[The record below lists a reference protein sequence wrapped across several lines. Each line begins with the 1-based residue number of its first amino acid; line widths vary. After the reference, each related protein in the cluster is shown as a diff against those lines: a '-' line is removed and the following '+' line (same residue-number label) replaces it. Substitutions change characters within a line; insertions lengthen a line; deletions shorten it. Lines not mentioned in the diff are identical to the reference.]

1 MAVTYALTTNTKTSR
16 IMIKQAHITLRPY
29 PRGIHLV
36 SSEVLRQLPPLPRT
50 GLLHLL
56 IQHTSAALALNENAD
71 PDVRRDLAAIFDR
84 LVPENAPFYLHTD
97 EGPDDMPS
105 HAKAVI
111 VGSTLTLP
119 ISEGLLDLGIWQ
131 GIYLCVFRDHGGSRR
146 IVATILGE

>member
-1 MAVTYALTTNTKTSR
+1 
-16 IMIKQAHITLRPY
+16 MIKQVHITLRPY

-36 SSEVLRQLPPLPRT
+36 SSEVLRQLSPLPRT

-56 IQHTSAALALNENAD
+56 IQHTSAALALNENAA
-71 PDVRRDLAAIFDR
+71 PDVRRALAAIFDR

-97 EGPDDMPS
+97 EGSDDMPS

-119 ISEGLLDLGIWQ
+119 IAEGRLNLGIWQ
-131 GIYLCVFRDHGGSRR
+131 GIYLCEFRNHGGSRR

>member
-1 MAVTYALTTNTKTSR
+1 
-16 IMIKQAHITLRPY
+16 MIKQAHITLRPY

-84 LVPENAPFYLHTD
+84 LVPETRR
-97 EGPDDMPS
+97 
-105 HAKAVI
+105 
-111 VGSTLTLP
+111 STC
-119 ISEGLLDLGIWQ
+119 IQKKD
-131 GIYLCVFRDHGGSRR
+131 R
-146 IVATILGE
+146 TICPRTPKQ

>member
-1 MAVTYALTTNTKTSR
+1 
-16 IMIKQAHITLRPY
+16 MIKQAHITLRPY

-71 PDVRRDLAAIFDR
+71 PDVRLDLAAIFDR

-97 EGPDDMPS
+97 EGSDDMPS

-119 ISEGLLDLGIWQ
+119 ISEGLLDWASGKAYTFASSATTAAL
-131 GIYLCVFRDHGGSRR
+131 
-146 IVATILGE
+146 VASSPPSSANNPGHKPLHKTIRQVG